1 MRKYAWTLFV
11 VGALATT
18 GCNQAELKKALADA
32 KSAEA
37 QKDSLLTEV
46 LETTQF
52 VTDIN
57 GELAKA
63 KSLAVTTTS
72 TDPGL
77 PGARKDRE
85 DRKAALE
92 RVNAVIAK
100 LNESE
105 AKLAETETRAKSSRQ
120 RNARLLAQIETYKK
134 TIDDLRTTAEAQ
146 KADFEAQLAAANTQ
160 IATLA
165 GRVDTLTTEK
175 GQLESDKAA
184 LTDTV
189 VNLTAYKN
197 TVYYAIG
204 TKDELMKKGDHHQ
217 GRLEVPGL
225 RRHPPGAGPE
235 PEPRGASR
243 PSTRPPTSRSRCRA
257 PTRSTRSCRG
267 RARPTSPPASPRTAR
282 SPGGR
287 DRAARG
293 VLVGVEVSDSRA
305 GLSAARGSQTPEA
318 RRDGHP
324 RVAVVVSGPRHPPA
338 FRFASSC
345 SFLLA

>member
-1 MRKYAWTLFV
+1 MRKYAWTVFV
-11 VGALATT
+11 AGALATT

-85 DRKAALE
+85 DRKAALA

-105 AKLAETETRAKSSRQ
+105 AKLTETETRAKQSRQ

-134 TIDDLRTTAEAQ
+134 TIDDLRTTAETAEGGLRGAARRRQ
-146 KADFEAQLAAANTQ
+146 HPDRHAGGPGGHADHREGPA
-160 IATLA
+160 
-165 GRVDTLTTEK
+165 RER
-175 GQLESDKAA
+175 
-184 LTDTV
+184 
-189 VNLTAYKN
+189 
-197 TVYYAIG
+197 
-204 TKDELMKKGDHHQ
+204 Q
-217 GRLEVPGL
+217 GRADRTPW
-225 RRHPPGAGPE
+225 
-235 PEPRGASR
+235 
-243 PSTRPPTSRSRCRA
+243 ST
-257 PTRSTRSCRG
+257 
-267 RARPTSPPASPRTAR
+267 
-282 SPGGR
+282 
-287 DRAARG
+287 
-293 VLVGVEVSDSRA
+293 
-305 GLSAARGSQTPEA
+305 
-318 RRDGHP
+318 
-324 RVAVVVSGPRHPPA
+324 
-338 FRFASSC
+338 
-345 SFLLA
+345 

>member
-1 MRKYAWTLFV
+1 MRKYAWTLIV

-18 GCNQAELKKALADA
+18 GCNQADLKKALADA

-63 KSLAVTTTS
+63 KSIAVTTTS
-72 TDPGL
+72 TDPGV

-85 DRKAALE
+85 DRKAALA

-105 AKLAETETRAKSSRQ
+105 AKLTETETRAKSSRQ

-134 TIDDLRTTAEAQ
+134 TIDDLRTTAESQ
-146 KADFEAQLAAANTQ
+146 KADYEAQLADKNTQ
-160 IATLA
+160 IATL
-165 GRVDTLTTEK
+165 GSRVDTLTTEK
-175 GQLESDKAA
+175 GQLESAKAA

-189 VNLTAYKN
+189 VNLTSYKN

-204 TKDELMKKGDHHQ
+204 TKDELIKKGVITKE
-217 GRLEVPGL
+217 GSKFLVFGGTRLEPARNL
-225 RRHPPGAGPE
+225 NPE
-235 PEPRGASR
+235 AF
-243 PSTRPPTSRSRCRA
+243 TAIDKTQNTSI
-257 PTRSTRSCRG
+257 PL
-267 RARPTSPPASPRTAR
+267 PRTDKKYKIVSR
-282 SPGGR
+282 QSPTYLGT
-287 DRAARG
+287 G
-293 VLVGVEVSDSRA
+293 VTKDGKVTGAVEIAQPEEFWSASKYLILVQD
-305 GLSAARGSQTPEA
+305 
-318 RRDGHP
+318 
-324 RVAVVVSGPRHPPA
+324 
-338 FRFASSC
+338 
-345 SFLLA
+345 

>member
-1 MRKYAWTLFV
+1 MRRYAWTMIV
-11 VGALATT
+11 VAAMATT

-32 KSAEA
+32 KSSEA

-63 KSLAVTTTS
+63 KSLAVTTAS
-72 TDPGL
+72 TDPGV

-92 RVNAVIAK
+92 RVNAVITK

-105 AKLAETETRAKSSRQ
+105 AKLAATETRAKSSRQ

-146 KADFEAQLAAANTQ
+146 KADYEAQLADKNTQ

-204 TKDELMKKGDHHQ
+204 TKDELMKKGIITKE
-217 GRLEVPGL
+217 GSKFLVFGGTRLEPARNL
-225 RRHPPGAGPE
+225 NPE
-235 PEPRGASR
+235 ASP
-243 PSTRPPTSRSRCRA
+243 PSTRPRRSRSRCRA

-267 RARPTSPPASPRTAR
+267 RARPTSPRASPRTAR
-282 SPGGR
+282 SPAPSRSRSPRNSGR
-287 DRAARG
+287 LR
-293 VLVGVEVSDSRA
+293 SI
-305 GLSAARGSQTPEA
+305 
-318 RRDGHP
+318 
-324 RVAVVVSGPRHPPA
+324 
-338 FRFASSC
+338 
-345 SFLLA
+345 